1 MRTFF
6 VACIALLSSASVN
19 AVAVSRVESRAAG
32 DNHIV
37 HQFPNETWI
46 ENLAV
51 RQNGQIL
58 VTLIAPPAPQLY
70 QVDPFQ
76 TSAPAVLID
85 TVPGVTGLL
94 GIAEIEQDVW
104 YFLAGNFSVATFS
117 TTPGTYSLWKID
129 LNAAK
134 PVSSKI
140 TDIPEGIQLNG
151 LAVLNKDAGLI
162 VISDTGA
169 GAEEGAVYTANVKT
183 GTYSKTIDDPTMKAS
198 STVPGIDGIKIRGG
212 YLYFANPGQ
221 AIFCRVPINSA
232 DGTATGAVEV
242 IAKNLLG
249 DDFSFDAN
257 GDAYIGQNFENTI
270 AKVTPDGVVSN
281 FAGNLNSSLVAGA
294 TSTAFGRTAND
305 QTVLYVTTV
314 GGINGPVNG
323 TFIEGGKVV
332 AFQT

>member
-117 TTPGTYSLWKID
+117 TTPGTY
-129 LNAAK
+129 
-134 PVSSKI
+134 
-140 TDIPEGIQLNG
+140 
-151 LAVLNKDAGLI
+151 
-162 VISDTGA
+162 
-169 GAEEGAVYTANVKT
+169 
-183 GTYSKTIDDPTMKAS
+183 
-198 STVPGIDGIKIRGG
+198 
-212 YLYFANPGQ
+212 
-221 AIFCRVPINSA
+221 
-232 DGTATGAVEV
+232 
-242 IAKNLLG
+242 
-249 DDFSFDAN
+249 
-257 GDAYIGQNFENTI
+257 
-270 AKVTPDGVVSN
+270 
-281 FAGNLNSSLVAGA
+281 
-294 TSTAFGRTAND
+294 
-305 QTVLYVTTV
+305 
-314 GGINGPVNG
+314 
-323 TFIEGGKVV
+323 
-332 AFQT
+332 